1 MGVPV
6 AQSMFA
12 GASLITTYLLS
23 AQNKSLISPVSLDAA
38 ARYVLISF
46 LQVLET
52 LSDGKV
58 SKRISMN
65 HTLLCAFMLYF
76 TLLRRIE
83 AKLMFVSESANDF
96 LIIIQF

>member
-46 LQVLET
+46 LQVLEA

-58 SKRISMN
+58 SMTN
-65 HTLLCAFMLYF
+65 LF
-76 TLLRRIE
+76 
-83 AKLMFVSESANDF
+83 
-96 LIIIQF
+96 